1 MEKRPG
7 PARRAA
13 PATCDAH
20 RRLRATCGRGERDL
34 EAVLAHP
41 KLRRWFVA
49 QHFPR
54 VAASASP
61 SPARPRGRG
70 RDDPLVGDTR
80 SSTTW
85 VLHPRLHHVPL
96 GAPRAFSAKLERE
109 AAWLALARG
118 PRPKRRRPAD
128 VYVNHK
134 PREYREAIAR
144 ALRANLR
151 RPLANAYVG
160 KDRLRRRGRAG
171 SFLWSGSPWGP
182 LLQE

>member
-1 MEKRPG
+1 M
-7 PARRAA
+7 
-13 PATCDAH
+13 
-20 RRLRATCGRGERDL
+20 
-34 EAVLAHP
+34 
-41 KLRRWFVA
+41 
-49 QHFPR
+49 
-54 VAASASP
+54 
-61 SPARPRGRG
+61 
-70 RDDPLVGDTR
+70 
-80 SSTTW
+80 
-85 VLHPRLHHVPL
+85 PL

-171 SFLWSGSPWGP
+171 SFLWSGNPWGP